1 MGRGEGIR
9 EQGSQVGVHRDV
21 EGSEGQLRVLL
32 QLGPVLGSFSF
43 FRVEECFQFHPLFQ
57 VKGYWAE
64 EGALAGE
71 HLFQLVEYKSY
82 CVCLLFAGVEL
93 DALTLVS
100 HLLQQIQIT
109 SIFYHR
115 PRHVQPRQ
123 LRLLPNLTLLQA
135 VFCH

>member
-1 MGRGEGIR
+1 M
-9 EQGSQVGVHRDV
+9 
-21 EGSEGQLRVLL
+21 LL
-32 QLGPVLGSFSF
+32 KLGPVLRGFSF

-135 VFCH
+135 VFLQTHICHYFFY